1 MIDYTKYKWL
11 DVQASLPESA
21 QIKEKEAK
29 RLLDTLDKKDFTPA
43 KKDILARYYF
53 DQCEKYAQEDRLDQI
68 KLDSNLTR
76 DFRSWPKSSSFKKMV
91 EQVVQSDKGKFVMSG
106 IVIVMT
112 GTLLVFFLVAILTG
126 KFLFNIWVDGIVGA
140 LSIVFLYR
148 NMKIKYRL
156 IKRYTASRDYL
167 YLDIASFVLCF
178 LLKIWLPVSFD
189 FSLIIL
195 FIAHF
200 VSKKK
205 FDKMLDEFT
214 I

>member
-1 MIDYTKYKWL
+1 M
-11 DVQASLPESA
+11 
-21 QIKEKEAK
+21 
-29 RLLDTLDKKDFTPA
+29 A
-43 KKDILARYYF
+43 KKVL
-53 DQCEKYAQEDRLDQI
+53 L
-68 KLDSNLTR
+68 
-76 DFRSWPKSSSFKKMV
+76 FKKMV

-156 IKRYTASRDYL
+156 VKRYTASRDYL

-205 FDKMLDEFT
+205 FEKMLDEFT

>member
-29 RLLDTLDKKDFTPA
+29 RLLDTLDKKDFTSA

-91 EQVVQSDKGKFVMSG
+91 EQGVQSDKGKFVMSG

-156 IKRYTASRDYL
+156 VKRYTASRDYL

-178 LLKIWLPVSFD
+178 LLKI
-189 FSLIIL
+189 IL
-195 FIAHF
+195 KLQKNYCHLFKTAQVCFIQSKQF
-200 VSKKK
+200 VH
-205 FDKMLDEFT
+205 